1 LKNSFR
7 TTVLQPLSLLLFL
20 SNSSLALTIENSSQ
34 AVDIAGKQRMFTQ
47 KMLKEYSMIGMNN
60 NFGNSVKNLENLI
73 ISFDKHLELL
83 HGYTKNRDIQKSIT
97 KAKDL
102 WIPIKQ
108 RLKHPPKKEY
118 VVDLQKDLE
127 KLLEASDN
135 TTKLFEKESGDN
147 REEIINIAGRQ
158 RMLSQKMASLYM
170 LKVWG
175 IKDQEFKKKM
185 NETMALFK
193 SSLVKLKV
201 SKLNNEKTTVL
212 LNKVEKSFLF
222 FEIMNRSTLRFIPTL
237 IYKKSNDILENME
250 AVTKSYVLEK
260 NNR

>member
-1 LKNSFR
+1 LKNSFKI
-7 TTVLQPLSLLLFL
+7 TVLRPLSLLLIL
-20 SNSSLALTIENSSQ
+20 SSSSFGLEIETPSQ

-60 NFGNSVKNLENLI
+60 SFGDSTKNLETLI
-73 ISFDKHLELL
+73 ILFDTHLESLQK
-83 HGYTKNRDIQKSIT
+83 YTKNTLIKKSISE
-97 KAKDL
+97 AKEL
-102 WIPIKQ
+102 WIPIKK
-108 RLKHPPKKEY
+108 RLKDAPKREY

-127 KLLEASDN
+127 KLLEASDK
-135 TTKLFEKESGDN
+135 TTQLFQKESGQS

-175 IKDQEFKKKM
+175 VNDQEFKKKM

-193 SSLVKLKV
+193 SSLERLRA
-201 SKLNNEKTTVL
+201 SKLNTDKTKVL
-212 LNKVEKSFLF
+212 LDKVEKSFLF

-237 IYKKSNDILENME
+237 IYKKSDDILENME
-250 AVTKSYVLEK
+250 AVTTSYVLEEK
-260 NNR
+260 NR